1 MKRNMTDL
9 ITTFATPTLMIIL
22 SLVLMFSPD
31 SAAALVGRVLG
42 WGLTVCGIAVAAA
55 TFLDRLNGQV
65 AEKNGSELVLL
76 AGGTWLLRNPLVLAA
91 GLGRFVGLV
100 LLVRGGRDFVNSAI
114 VGGRALSLVTA
125 VLGLVLILL
134 PMTTSRI
141 VFTLLG
147 VLILIT
153 AVSELL
159 QRLKGRRGGKSDII
173 DAL

>member
-55 TFLDRLNGQV
+55 TFLDRRFTAGRLLAG
-65 AEKNGSELVLL
+65 LVLL

-159 QRLKGRRGGKSDII
+159 QRLKSRRGGKPDII